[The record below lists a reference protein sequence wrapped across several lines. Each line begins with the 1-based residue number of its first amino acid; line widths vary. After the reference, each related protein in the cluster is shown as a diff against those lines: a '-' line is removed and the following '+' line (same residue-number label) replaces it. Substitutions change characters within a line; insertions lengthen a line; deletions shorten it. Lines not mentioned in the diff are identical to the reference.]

1 MAVSQCLPC
10 GLGATAGGTYRHP
23 KRSEGTLYDTRSVH
37 EFARSTPEF
46 EKRRGLLLMGPSRD
60 ARQRLVNRQIN
71 V

>member
-37 EFARSTPEF
+37 EFARSIPEF
-46 EKRRGLLLMGPSRD
+46 EKRGGLLLMGPSRD

>member
-1 MAVSQCLPC
+1 MAAGQCVPR
-10 GLGATAGGTYRHP
+10 GLGTTLGGTYRHP

-37 EFARSTPEF
+37 EFAWSTPEF
-46 EKRRGLLLMGPSRD
+46 EKRGGLLLMVPSRD